1 MQLIWFRKDLR
12 TLDNNALYHAGLSSL
27 NRNSADNN
35 DQDIN
40 RPLMAVYFVCT
51 EQWKRHLI
59 APIQVDFIEKSLNS
73 LSVQLAK
80 SGIALLVEHVADFY
94 DVPGRLLAIQA
105 EYKITD
111 IHANSET
118 EINEIERDKAVL
130 AAGLPLTL
138 YQSDCIIEPDALR
151 TLQGGRYKVFS
162 AYRNAWIDKVKQMNL
177 TPLPRP
183 ITASQKSHSQI
194 EAIPIKIN
202 VDKKS
207 SEEWPAGE
215 QAALILLTRFIDEVL
230 IDYARHRDI
239 PSVDGT
245 SQLSP
250 YLAQGVISNKTCVD
264 KVLQAFPDALSE
276 KGSGAYTW
284 INELV
289 WREFYRHLM
298 IANSALCKGDNY
310 NPLANHINWENNV
323 HHFQLWCQGK
333 TGYGLVDA
341 AMRQLNETGW
351 MHNRL
356 RMVTASFLTK
366 HLLIDWRWGEAYFM
380 EHLIDGDLASNNGG
394 WQWAASTGCDAQPY
408 FRIFNPIIQSQ
419 KFDPKGLFIRKYV
432 KELADLDN
440 KRIHLPVNGIVEH
453 KLARLNALDRYSV
466 LKKG

>member
-12 TLDNNALYHAGLSSL
+12 TIDNKALYHSQLHRENTKL
-27 NRNSADNN
+27 ENSET
-35 DQDIN
+35 
-40 RPLMAVYFVCT
+40 MAVYFVCT
-51 EQWKRHLI
+51 EQWKRHQI
-59 APIQVDFIEKSLNS
+59 APIQVDFIEQSLKS
-73 LSVQLAK
+73 LSVQLAQL
-80 SGIALLVEHVADFY
+80 GIPLLVEHVANFS
-94 DVPGRLLAIQA
+94 DVPDKLLALQVQHHISH
-105 EYKITD
+105 

-138 YQSDCIIEPDALR
+138 HQSDCIIEPDSLR

-177 TPLPRP
+177 TPLPCPVSLHDP
-183 ITASQKSHSQI
+183 IEPVQITVTA
-194 EAIPIKIN
+194 EKIT
-202 VDKKS
+202 
-207 SEEWPAGE
+207 SEHWPAGE
-215 QAALILLTRFIDEVL
+215 QAALTRLKRFIDESI
-230 IDYARHRDI
+230 IDYHLHRDT
-239 PSVDGT
+239 PSLDGT

-250 YLAQGVISNKTCVD
+250 YLAQGSISNKTCVYH
-264 KVLQAFPDALSE
+264 VLQEFPDALTE
-276 KGSGAYTW
+276 KEGGAYTW

-289 WREFYRHLM
+289 WREFYSHLM
-298 IANSALCKGDNY
+298 LANTDLCKGANY
-310 NPLANHINWENNV
+310 NQLANHINWENNV
-323 HHFQLWCQGK
+323 HHFELWCQGK

-380 EHLIDGDLASNNGG
+380 KHLIDGDLASNNGG

-432 KELADLDN
+432 KELTDFDN

-453 KLARLNALDRYSV
+453 KLARLAALDRYSV

>member
-12 TLDNNALYHAGLSSL
+12 TVDNKALHHANIKSL
-27 NRNSADNN
+27 VENS
-35 DQDIN
+35 QS
-40 RPLMAVYFVCT
+40 MAIYFVAT

-59 APIQVDFIEKSLNS
+59 APIQVDFIEQSLKSLS
-73 LSVQLAK
+73 TQLAQL
-80 SGIALLVEHVADFY
+80 GIPLLVEQVADFA
-94 DVPGRLLAIQA
+94 DIPSRLLALQA
-105 EYKITD
+105 QHKICD

-130 AAGLPLTL
+130 AADLPLTL

-162 AYRNAWIDKVKQMNL
+162 AYRNAWIDKVKQMDL
-177 TPLPRP
+177 TPLACPNSSNTAIEPAP
-183 ITASQKSHSQI
+183 INI
-194 EAIPIKIN
+194 DF
-202 VDKKS
+202 DKQS
-207 SEEWPAGE
+207 SANWPAGE
-215 QAALILLTRFIDEVL
+215 DEARSRLKRFLDESI
-230 IDYARHRDI
+230 IDYKRDRDI
-239 PSVDGT
+239 PSLDGT

-250 YLAQGVISNKTCVD
+250 YLAQGVISNKNCVYQ
-264 KVLQAFPDALSE
+264 VLQEFPDALHE
-276 KGSGAYTW
+276 KDCGAYTW

-298 IANSALCKGDNY
+298 IANADLCKGHNY
-310 NPLANHINWENNV
+310 NSLANHINWENNV
-323 HHFQLWCQGK
+323 HHFELWCQGK

-432 KELADLDN
+432 KELIDFDD
-440 KRIHLPVNGIVEH
+440 KSIHFPVNGIVEH
-453 KLARLNALDRYSV
+453 KLARLSALDRYSV